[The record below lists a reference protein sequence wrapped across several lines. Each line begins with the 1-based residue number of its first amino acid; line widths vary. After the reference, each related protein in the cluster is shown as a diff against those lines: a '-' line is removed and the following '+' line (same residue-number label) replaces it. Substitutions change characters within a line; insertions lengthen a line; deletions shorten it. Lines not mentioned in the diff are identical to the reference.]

1 MNLTR
6 IFTLLLMSV
15 LLFACGKED
24 EPPADTTEIFPGE
37 GLKSVKIG
45 DQAYT
50 LFNVYGNIAGT
61 YYQIGSDYYHSVNYI
76 QSGITVTFEPTTSST
91 ITSNLKVASFTLSPP
106 FSGKTAKNIGIGSSR
121 TDVVAAYGDPD
132 IGSNTD
138 NVVAYTSLGMA
149 VNYESNKIVGITL
162 EKP

>member
-61 YYQIGSDYYHSVNYI
+61 YYQIGSYYYHAVYYI
-76 QSGITVTFEPTTSST
+76 QSGITANFEPTTDSAIAST
-91 ITSNLKVASFTLSPP
+91 LKIASFSLTPP
-106 FSGKTAKNIGIGSSR
+106 FSGKTAKGIGIGSNR
-121 TDVVAAYGDPD
+121 TDVVAAYGNPE
-132 IGSNTD
+132 IGGATD
-138 NVVAYTSLGMA
+138 NVVAYVSLGMA
-149 VNYESNKIVGITL
+149 ITYENDKIVGITL

>member
-6 IFTLLLMSV
+6 IFTLLLISV
-15 LLFACGKED
+15 LLFACGKAD

-61 YYQIGSDYYHSVNYI
+61 YYQIGSEYYHSVYYI
-76 QSGITVTFEPTTSST
+76 QSGITANFEPTTDAAIAT
-91 ITSNLKVASFTLSPP
+91 TLKITSFALTPP

-121 TDVVAAYGDPD
+121 SDVVAAYGNPD
-132 IGSNTD
+132 IGGSTD
-138 NVVAYTSLGMA
+138 NVVAYVALGMA
-149 VNYESNKIVGITL
+149 INYESEKVVTITL